1 MSGFDPDPSN
11 IWSCGIVNRF
21 FLYFII
27 NSLSCYLLSLS
38 TNYLVSLRI
47 LELVSLFNHLSSQ
60 YSKSWLCVAA
70 VEIFQK
76 VLISSDLTRKFHQR
90 FKRRIIS
97 TCTFHAAADPIGKL
111 LAFFNLWGIQ
121 IGFFV
126 RIHLRAFV
134 SVVQCNLSSLLSAL
148 CLLCF
153 CDVSVLLRSLFAFLL
168 NQKYSS
174 SSFKKAPTIWTIC
187 NVFKSYGKRSSC
199 HIGGWERIPSNT
211 FNFLQL
217 WNIFDA
223 RHTLA
228 WL

>member
-1 MSGFDPDPSN
+1 MSRFDPDPSN
-11 IWSCGIVNRF
+11 IWSCGIVNRL
-21 FLYFII
+21 FLYFIV
-27 NSLSCYLLSLS
+27 NSLSCYL
-38 TNYLVSLRI
+38 VSFRI

-199 HIGGWERIPSNT
+199 HIGGCERIPSNT

>member
-1 MSGFDPDPSN
+1 MQPLIILKINLFRCSSMSRFDPDPSN
-11 IWSCGIVNRF
+11 IWSCGIVNRL

-121 IGFFV
+121 IGFF
-126 RIHLRAFV
+126 
-134 SVVQCNLSSLLSAL
+134 C
-148 CLLCF
+148 
-153 CDVSVLLRSLFAFLL
+153 
-168 NQKYSS
+168 
-174 SSFKKAPTIWTIC
+174 
-187 NVFKSYGKRSSC
+187 
-199 HIGGWERIPSNT
+199 SNT
-211 FNFLQL
+211 FEGLCVGCTMQF
-217 WNIFDA
+217 I
-223 RHTLA
+223 
-228 WL
+228 